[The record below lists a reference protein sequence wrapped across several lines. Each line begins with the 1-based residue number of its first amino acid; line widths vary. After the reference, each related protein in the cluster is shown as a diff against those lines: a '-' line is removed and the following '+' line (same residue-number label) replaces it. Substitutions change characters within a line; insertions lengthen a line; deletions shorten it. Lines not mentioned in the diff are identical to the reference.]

1 MNRWIIPAGA
11 IEPGEDPVTAAIREV
26 EEEVL
31 RYFLVSKLFLN
42 FSTKDAQT
50 KVIQMF

>member
-11 IEPGEDPVTAAIREV
+11 IEPGENPVTAAIREV

-31 RYFLVSKLFLN
+31 FYCLVFKTLSEV
-42 FSTKDAQT
+42 QHER
-50 KVIQMF
+50 